1 MQTVVIKYGGS
12 VGGQQTDLLQ
22 EIARASDYGMR
33 VVVVHG
39 GGPEITA
46 LLEKLGHTSTFLDG
60 HRVTDETTLD
70 AVEMVLCGRVG
81 KRLVR
86 ILQGLGAKAVS
97 ISGEDGFMIQAVPY
111 GDDDVL
117 GYVGRVQRVDVS
129 LLELLLDAGYIP
141 VVAPLGVDSMG
152 HVRNINADL
161 VAGSIAG
168 KLQADAFVL
177 ATDVAG
183 VKQNP
188 KDDAAVPLL
197 SIRQVQRW
205 IQEGIITGGMIP
217 KVTAALD
224 ALKWGARSAYIVH
237 ARHKGLFAALQENK
251 AFGTQIVVATEEGT
265 SS

>member
-22 EIARASDYGMR
+22 EIAHASSYSMR

-60 HRVTDETTLD
+60 HRVTDETTLE

-81 KRLVR
+81 KRMVR

-97 ISGEDGFMIQAVPY
+97 VSGEDGFMIKAAPY

-117 GYVGRVQRVDVS
+117 GYVGRVDQVDVS
-129 LLELLLDAGYIP
+129 LLDVLLDAGYIP
-141 VVAPLGVDSMG
+141 VVAPLGVDAMG

-168 KLQADAFVL
+168 MLQADAFVL

-183 VKQNP
+183 VKQRQN
-188 KDDAAVPLL
+188 DDVAVPLL
-197 SIRQVQRW
+197 SMQQAKAW
-205 IQEGIITGGMIP
+205 IQEGVITGGMIP

-224 ALKWGARSAYIVH
+224 ALKWGAKSAHIVD
-237 ARHKGLFAALQENK
+237 ARQKGLFAALQADK
-251 AFGTQIVVATEEGT
+251 AFGTQIVVATKEGM